1 MDIEAARKAYREDD
15 QMRLFVD
22 KVATFKRNANTMKV
36 QRLLQL
42 IGRSETQGAIAFMEK
57 MGALKAG
64 TLHLARPKEESYIE
78 WAYPISKIGKLIK
91 GDIDEEQFQ
100 DEVGEF
106 SSQSDS
112 PAGKSTLSLDKEKRR
127 LAELLNLHTDQI
139 EITIRF

>member
-42 IGRSETQGAIAFMEK
+42 IRRSETQGAIAFMEK

-78 WAYPISKIGKLIK
+78 W
-91 GDIDEEQFQ
+91 
-100 DEVGEF
+100 
-106 SSQSDS
+106 
-112 PAGKSTLSLDKEKRR
+112 
-127 LAELLNLHTDQI
+127 
-139 EITIRF
+139 